1 MKNVHEIIRR
11 PLITEKSSTLRET
24 QRAVCFE
31 VARSATKS
39 EIKKAVERLFDV
51 KVDAVRVANFRGKL
65 KRQGR
70 YVGRRPDWKK
80 AYVVLKKGEKMIE
93 FFDVMMRSNKPPGDP

>member
-1 MKNVHEIIRR
+1 MKNLYEVIRR
-11 PLITEKSSTLRET
+11 PLITEKSTKLKET
-24 QRAVCFE
+24 QRALCFE
-31 VARSATKS
+31 VHRDATKP
-39 EIKKAVERLFDV
+39 EIKKAVEALFSV
-51 KVDAVRVANFRGKL
+51 KVQDVRVANVHGKV

-93 FFDVMMRSNKPPGDP
+93 FFEQA